1 MFNSYAENIIPA
13 EIASGVICGSG
24 QNFVVWS
31 AEISSKIMDGFQK
44 KQLWALIIGWHGYE
58 CRRFIEI
65 GALWASIWH
74 FVILVS

>member
-1 MFNSYAENIIPA
+1 MHMQKIFYRAD
-13 EIASGVICGSG
+13 IASVVICGSG
-24 QNFVVWS
+24 QKSMVGS
-31 AEISSKIMDGFQK
+31 AELSSKIMNGFQK
-44 KQLWALIIGWHGYE
+44 NQLRALIIGWHVYE